1 MEQAL
6 LIVWRESVEALLV
19 IGILFA
25 WLRQQ
30 PGRRHA
36 MAYLW
41 GGVGLGLL
49 LWRAKELFE
58 EWLYNLVQC
67 HLLEYCVQPIRR
79 LSFW

>member
-25 WLRQQ
+25 WLRQH

-36 MAYLW
+36 MVYLW
-41 GGVGLGLL
+41 AGVGLGRRDLFDDQVE
-49 LWRAKELFE
+49 ELE
-58 EWLYNLVQC
+58 RLGLR
-67 HLLEYCVQPIRR
+67 LRR
-79 LSFW
+79 DNART